1 MSTLNGMSGIR
12 GLRAHSP
19 LRGAIQ
25 ASEAPETLR
34 TPDEIST
41 TSRDLAAL
49 MLAFREPL
57 DARARKLLDAR
68 WPEVLEELSAR
79 EAREAREPG
88 EPREDVVVLISDVRD
103 SWPPRRL
110 PHLMHSVVPRAT
122 AIALTLVSD
131 VRVADWL
138 ACSDRAPGT
147 IDVVVE
153 IDGTLAALQVEHR
166 GAHAPSR
173 PLPTI
178 DVTRGFSVFNVRRGR
193 ETCYVFLDSGDAVAT
208 WDAIAALLGRDGGE
222 LDALVAR
229 AEPEEREL
237 VLSWITWARLGE
249 AIVRCV
255 RIELVEAFARELEL
269 ADEARNT
276 LPIPLTCTRA

>member
-12 GLRAHSP
+12 GMNAMRTAS
-19 LRGAIQ
+19 Q
-25 ASEAPETLR
+25 AYGDAPETRR
-34 TPDEIST
+34 TPDELST
-41 TSRDLAAL
+41 TARDLDLL

-57 DARARKLLDAR
+57 DARARKLIDAR
-68 WPEVLEELSAR
+68 WPEVLEDLANLG
-79 EAREAREPG
+79 AD
-88 EPREDVVVLISDVRD
+88 EDVVVLVSDARD

-122 AIALTLVSD
+122 AVALALVSD

-138 ACSDRAPGT
+138 ASSRNDPRS

-153 IDGTLAALQVEHR
+153 IDGTLAVLQVEHAR
-166 GAHAPSR
+166 GRTPSR

-208 WDAIAALLGRDGGE
+208 WDAVAALLGRDGRE
-222 LDALVAR
+222 LDALIER
-229 AEPEEREL
+229 ADPEEREL

-276 LPIPLTCTRA
+276 LPIPLTCTRAWSSRRPGTALS

>member
-1 MSTLNGMSGIR
+1 MSTLNGMSG
-12 GLRAHSP
+12 
-19 LRGAIQ
+19 LRGTSGMRADGQ
-25 ASEAPETLR
+25 TYGDAPETLR

-41 TSRDLAAL
+41 TSRDLAVM

-57 DARARKLLDAR
+57 DARARKLIDAR
-68 WPEVLEELSAR
+68 WGEVLEDLATLG
-79 EAREAREPG
+79 PD
-88 EPREDVVVLISDVRD
+88 EDVVVLVSDARD

-138 ACSDRAPGT
+138 ACSRNDRRASNASNA

-153 IDGTLAALQVEHR
+153 IDGSLAVLQVEHAR
-166 GAHAPSR
+166 GRGPTH

-208 WDAIAALLGRDGGE
+208 WSSVAALLGRDGSE
-222 LDALVAR
+222 LDTLIER
-229 AEPEEREL
+229 ADPEEREL